1 MLNHTLLEGKRT
13 VEKRKSVLENPT
25 YRRKRFRNVSL
36 VALLLALA
44 ALIYQLCFAATKG
57 SLLRTLSDTCMV
69 PGVICLGIGA
79 LLIAKYY
86 GAFYGIAYAIRNT
99 KWLER
104 KRSEDD
110 AAIVEKPM
118 QSFSAYVEQKKQ
130 VRSFPDAWLI
140 IGGGLTVLSILFAL
154 FV

>member
-1 MLNHTLLEGKRT
+1 M
-13 VEKRKSVLENPT
+13 EKRKSTLDTPI
-25 YRRKRFRNVSL
+25 YRRKRYRNVAL

-44 ALIYQLCFAATKG
+44 ALVYQLCFAPDKG
-57 SLLRTLSDTCMV
+57 VPMRVLSDTCMV
-69 PGVICLGIGA
+69 PGVICLGIGI
-79 LLIAKYY
+79 LLIAKYF

-110 AAIVEKPM
+110 AALVEKPM
-118 QSFSAYVEQKKQ
+118 QSFPAYVEQKKQ
-130 VRSFPDAWLI
+130 VRIFPDAWLV
-140 IGGGLTVLSILFAL
+140 IGGWLTALSILFAL